1 MSQIQVMAR
10 QPLRTGF
17 QGRRAL
23 AREQEGVPDAFPDC
37 NSRVLEYQM

>member
-10 QPLRTGF
+10 QPLRTGS
-17 QGRRAL
+17 QGWRTL

-37 NSRVLEYQM
+37 